1 MHTTYL
7 ALGSNLGNRRQLM
20 ARAIELIGRE
30 VGTVERKSEL
40 YESEPWGFD
49 SENRFLNAVV
59 KVHTELEPMEL
70 LRTTQHIERLLGR
83 KHKTA
88 APTGPAGNS
97 NKPVY
102 HDRTMDIDILLYD
115 DLSIDEPTLKIPHPL
130 MTERDFVMVPLR
142 EVMESKA

>member
-1 MHTTYL
+1 
-7 ALGSNLGNRRQLM
+7 
-20 ARAIELIGRE
+20 
-30 VGTVERKSEL
+30 VG
-40 YESEPWGFD
+40 
-49 SENRFLNAVV
+49 
-59 KVHTELEPMEL
+59 KVQAELEPMEL

-88 APTGPAGNS
+88 APTGQAGNS

>member
-59 KVHTELEPMEL
+59 KVQTELEPMEL
-70 LRTTQHIERLLGR
+70 LRVTQHIERLLGR

-88 APTGPAGNS
+88 TPTGPAGNS

>member
-30 VGTVERKSEL
+30 VGIVERKSEL

-59 KVHTELEPMEL
+59 KVQTELEPMEL
-70 LRTTQHIERLLGR
+70 LRVTQHIERLLGR

-88 APTGPAGNS
+88 APTGPVGNS

-142 EVMESKA
+142 EVMDSKA

>member
-59 KVHTELEPMEL
+59 KVQTELEPMEL

-83 KHKTA
+83 KH
-88 APTGPAGNS
+88 
-97 NKPVY
+97 
-102 HDRTMDIDILLYD
+102 
-115 DLSIDEPTLKIPHPL
+115 
-130 MTERDFVMVPLR
+130 R

>member
-1 MHTTYL
+1 
-7 ALGSNLGNRRQLM
+7 
-20 ARAIELIGRE
+20 
-30 VGTVERKSEL
+30 
-40 YESEPWGFD
+40 
-49 SENRFLNAVV
+49 VV
-59 KVHTELEPMEL
+59 KVQTELEPMEL

-97 NKPVY
+97 NKQVY

>member
-59 KVHTELEPMEL
+59 KVQTELEPMEL

-88 APTGPAGNS
+88 APTGQAGNS

-102 HDRTMDIDILLYD
+102 HDRTMDIDILTFNGQEIHTDRLD
-115 DLSIDEPTLKIPHPL
+115 IPHPQL
-130 MTERDFVMVPLR
+130 WERPYVQELLNDITI
-142 EVMESKA
+142 